1 MAVSA
6 ERVSD
11 APGLGTSIS
20 LAQSSGPV
28 IDTWAL
34 TFTAGV
40 LGLLINL
47 VLRGVERRVL
57 HWHPGQ
63 RTQEAP

>member
-1 MAVSA
+1 MLPSTLPYPVTGVRIAATIALVVAVSA

-34 TFTAGV
+34 TFAS
-40 LGLLINL
+40 
-47 VLRGVERRVL
+47 
-57 HWHPGQ
+57 P
-63 RTQEAP
+63 